1 MFIRKT
7 TPAMIALAGIAL
19 APRVTSA
26 QQQPRTVQLSLD
38 EALKF
43 AEGRSDAV
51 AVARAGLSRA
61 TGNKYIARSQA
72 LPQLSGTAGYTKT
85 LKSQFDIFANSA
97 PPDPTAPK
105 ALCAPQVSATATQAE
120 R

>member
-7 TPAMIALAGIAL
+7 TRALVAFATIAFAA
-19 APRVTSA
+19 RVASA
-26 QQQPRTVQLSLD
+26 QQPRTVRLSLD

-51 AVARAGLSRA
+51 SIARAGLSRA
-61 TGNKYIARSQA
+61 TGNRFIARSQA

-85 LKSQFDIFANSA
+85 LKSQFDIFASSP
-97 PPDPTAPK
+97 PPDPNAPK
-105 ALCAPQVSATATQAE
+105 ALCAP
-120 R
+120 